1 MRRYF
6 KAFGL
11 AMLAIIA
18 LFLSSCPAPAP
29 NQTDEGSVAYQKP
42 QAPRNVKATC
52 GMDNQITLSW
62 DPVENASL
70 YIVYGVEGSEFGS
83 EMQPYAYTSATTMTF
98 QYVAPGTPVD
108 TDADGTITIP
118 RDFDKDE
125 IYIFAVRSYVSYDT
139 GDYLLSDNSDFAE
152 GCFAP
157 STVEFHAVVT
167 SDSVRLYWNC
177 SNLFS
182 LLSTGLEPKAL
193 YRTDFTISYTD
204 TTTGESRKIT
214 RKDVGGSDP
223 WLHADLRASKYFTH
237 GHEYEFT
244 IQLSV
249 LDAAGASLAM
259 VTSSPVDVTMTDS
272 LIVSPIEEEMISA
285 SDGTVSKAIELE
297 WTVPSWSLPV
307 SRSNTYFQIDRR
319 ESDGEWETIIDEIT
333 TAMQSKAIEEAAQK
347 YTFRDEDVEDGKRY
361 EYRIYNAHVDAEGQM
376 RICEEEPVTV
386 EGSPFSPIAE
396 SLSAEWNPSETKDSG
411 TATLKWNT
419 ASAELPEDLTWAI
432 ERTVW
437 HGAKDQTAVDYI
449 TEGITSQES
458 TSRKRRSSS
467 IQFTATIKEILSE
480 CDKGCDNQI
489 HTYSYA
495 PVIIKGSNEVIYRF
509 GSFEFNETPSLGEPI
524 EHQIFRNLTASNNLV
539 RKIRIEWNVMDDYK
553 DKTISY
559 QYAIDKAEYKDIS
572 VQQEGSI
579 SYADISVSDSTE
591 HTIKLMATSGGT
603 DAYES
608 PSTVTGNA
616 LKDLDDIDL
625 KASEGTSG
633 ESITLTWNGFTPVSE
648 VKYCITTDSNEYPID
663 PSTGSA
669 TISEGLSNKGEKYTF
684 KFVAKDRLGESIES
698 KEAEGY
704 ILPEPKLTSVSKGDY
719 NDRIVI
725 EWEDLGDMVE
735 SYEVLRFASA
745 SMTGDY
751 VSFVTAE
758 NTYEDKDAGIGTDY
772 FYTVRSKKGNA
783 VSTYEDEF
791 KTVKN
796 ILPDLEQEN
805 VGYKFNPSRG
815 TTIEVKELEDPN
827 KSGYVAPY
835 IQVAFPAN
843 KTCATYSIKSSE
855 SKFENEVIY
864 DVSNLQAKGSIYTN
878 DKSENEAGYIAYDEK
893 TGIIT
898 INTDAGILDEDFEI
912 KNLTIVGNSKNGDYQ
927 TDTNSVSTNN
937 ANRSPNTYDYI
948 NMFNSVVSEA
958 LTYADGQLGGQWST
972 EGGRQ
977 QKDYDGFSITTAMV
991 WGTSGRQ
998 YGNLMM
1004 NGRHGLVYPISLES
1018 DSAVSTSSETGWPPY
1033 DLETIAPQESDSEIE
1048 ISLKTDK
1055 DVFVDGKYL
1064 KVPGATIRV
1073 FNINVRK
1080 SETTATGTYWV
1091 MPDGGTEESIDFSE
1105 VGDIIPYHA
1114 NIEWSI

>member
-1 MRRYF
+1 
-6 KAFGL
+6 
-11 AMLAIIA
+11 MLAIIA

-204 TTTGESRKIT
+204 TTTGESRTIT

-319 ESDGEWETIIDEIT
+319 ESGGEWETIIDEIT
-333 TAMQSKAIEEAAQK
+333 TAVQSKAIEGTEK
-347 YTFRDEDVEDGKRY
+347 EYTFRDEDVEDGKRY

-386 EGSPFSPIAE
+386 AGSPFSPIAE

-419 ASAELPEDLTWAI
+419 ASNDLPEGLTWAI

-437 HGAKDQTAVDYI
+437 HGAKDQTDTNYR
-449 TEGITSQES
+449 TDGISSEES
-458 TSRKRRSSS
+458 ASRKRRSSS
-467 IQFTATIKEILSE
+467 IQFTATITEKLSDCTE
-480 CDKGCDNQI
+480 CNGKI

-495 PVIIKGSNEVIYRF
+495 PVIINGSDEVIYSF
-509 GSFEFNETPSLGEPI
+509 ESFEFNETPSLGEPI

-539 RKIRIEWNVMDDYK
+539 GKIRIEWNVMDDYS
-553 DKTISY
+553 DKTIAY
-559 QYAIDKAEYKDIS
+559 RYAIDKAEYEDIS

-579 SYADISVSDSTE
+579 YYADISVSDSTE

-603 DAYES
+603 DAYVS

-616 LKDLDDIDL
+616 LKGLDDINL

-669 TISEGLSNKGEKYTF
+669 TISEGLSNKGKTHIF
-684 KFVAKDRLGESIES
+684 KLVAEDRLGESKES

-704 ILPEPKLTSVSKGDY
+704 ILPEPTLTSVSKGDY
-719 NDRIVI
+719 NDKIVI

-735 SYEVLRFASA
+735 SYEVLRFTSA

-751 VSFVTAE
+751 VSFTTNE
-758 NTYEDKDAGIGTDY
+758 NTYEDTDAGIGTDY
-772 FYTVRSKKGNA
+772 FYTVRSKKDEA

-805 VGYKFNPSRG
+805 VGYTFNRNRISD
-815 TTIEVKELEDPN
+815 INAIELEDPN
-827 KSGYVAPY
+827 RSGYVAPY
-835 IQVAFPAN
+835 LQVSFIAN
-843 KTCATYSIKSSE
+843 KTVSTYTIESSE
-855 SKFENEVIY
+855 VKFTNPKTY

-893 TGIIT
+893 TGMIT
-898 INTDAGILDEDFEI
+898 INTDAGILDEDLEI
-912 KNLTIVGNSKNGDYQ
+912 KNLTIRGSHNGNETESTQKS
-927 TDTNSVSTNN
+927 TDN
-937 ANRSPNTYDYI
+937 ANRSPNIYDYI

-958 LTYADGQLGGQWST
+958 LTYADGQFNGKWASNGGFTS
-972 EGGRQ
+972 EGIAVESATILFN
-977 QKDYDGFSITTAMV
+977 KYASIQFIDWKGSA
-991 WGTSGRQ
+991 
-998 YGNLMM
+998 
-1004 NGRHGLVYPISLES
+1004 YPIKLSNEGEYGIEVDHTNVDRVYSALVFAPGPSDEEIVCNLSFNES
-1018 DSAVSTSSETGWPPY
+1018 S
-1033 DLETIAPQESDSEIE
+1033 
-1048 ISLKTDK
+1048 
-1055 DVFVDGKYL
+1055 FVDSRNL
-1064 KVPGATIRV
+1064 SVPGAEIRV
-1073 FNINVRK
+1073 RSVNIRK
-1080 SETTATGTYWV
+1080 SDSSATGTYWV
-1091 MPDGGTEESIDFSE
+1091 TPDGGTEVKIDFSE

>member
-1 MRRYF
+1 
-6 KAFGL
+6 
-11 AMLAIIA
+11 MLAIIA

-319 ESDGEWETIIDEIT
+319 ESGGEWETIIDEIT
-333 TAMQSKAIEEAAQK
+333 TAVQSKAIEGTEK
-347 YTFRDEDVEDGKRY
+347 EYTFRDEEVEDGKRY

-396 SLSAEWNPSETKDSG
+396 SLSAEWNPSETKEEG

-449 TEGITSQES
+449 TEGITSQDS

-467 IQFTATIKEILSE
+467 IQFTATINEKLSDCTE
-480 CDKGCDNQI
+480 CNGKI

-495 PVIIKGSNEVIYRF
+495 PVIINGSDEVIYRF
-509 GSFEFNETPSLGEPI
+509 VSFEFSETPSLGEPI

-539 RKIRIEWNVMDDYK
+539 EKIRIEWNVMDDYK
-553 DKTISY
+553 DKAIAY
-559 QYAIDKAEYKDIS
+559 QYEIDEGEYTAIS

-591 HTIKLMATSGGT
+591 HTIKLKATYDSAEYT
-603 DAYES
+603 S
-608 PSTVTGNA
+608 PAEVTGKA
-616 LKDLDDIDL
+616 LDKLEGINL
-625 KASEGTSG
+625 AASEGTSG

-648 VKYCITTDSNEYPID
+648 VKYCIATDSNEYPID

-669 TISEGLSNKGEKYTF
+669 TVSEGLSNKGEKYTF
-684 KFVAKDRLGESIES
+684 KLVAEDRLGESIES

-704 ILPEPKLTSVSKGDY
+704 ILPEPTLTSVSKGDY
-719 NDRIVI
+719 IDRIVI
-725 EWEDLGDMVE
+725 EWKDLGDMVE
-735 SYEVLRFASA
+735 SYEVLRFTSA

-751 VSFVTAE
+751 VSFPTDK
-758 NTYEDKDAGIGTDY
+758 NTYEDRDAGIGTDY
-772 FYTVRSKKGNA
+772 FYTVRSKKDEA

-805 VGYKFNPSRG
+805 VGYTFNRNRISD
-815 TTIEVKELEDPN
+815 INAIELEDPN
-827 KSGYVAPY
+827 RSGYVAPY
-835 IQVAFPAN
+835 LQVSFIAN
-843 KTCATYSIKSSE
+843 KTVSTYTIESSE
-855 SKFENEVIY
+855 EKFTNPETY

-878 DKSENEAGYIAYDEK
+878 NKSENEAGYIAYDEK
-893 TGIIT
+893 TGMIT
-898 INTDAGILDEDFEI
+898 INTDAGILDEELEI
-912 KNLTIVGNSKNGDYQ
+912 KNLTIRGSHNGNETESTQKS
-927 TDTNSVSTNN
+927 TDN

-948 NMFNSVVSEA
+948 NMFNSAISEA
-958 LTYADGQLGGQWST
+958 LTYADGQQSGQWATVWSAT
-972 EGGRQ
+972 
-977 QKDYDGFSITTAMV
+977 DYPYSGYSIESAIIAV
-991 WGTSGRQ
+991 DEYASFIIDSLA
-998 YGNLMM
+998 GNS
-1004 NGRHGLVYPISLES
+1004 YPINITVPNGETYGIQVDHDNINRVYSALVFAPGPSDEVIVSNLSFNES
-1018 DSAVSTSSETGWPPY
+1018 
-1033 DLETIAPQESDSEIE
+1033 
-1048 ISLKTDK
+1048 
-1055 DVFVDGKYL
+1055 VFVDSRNL
-1064 KVPGATIRV
+1064 SVPGAAIRV
-1073 FNINVRK
+1073 RSVNIRK
-1080 SETTATGTYWV
+1080 SDSSESGTYWV
-1091 MPDGGTEESIDFSE
+1091 TPDGGTEVKIDFSE